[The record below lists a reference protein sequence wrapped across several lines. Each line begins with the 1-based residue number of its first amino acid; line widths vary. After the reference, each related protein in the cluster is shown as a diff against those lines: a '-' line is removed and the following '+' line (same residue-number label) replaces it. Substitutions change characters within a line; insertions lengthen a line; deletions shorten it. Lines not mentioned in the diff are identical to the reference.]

1 MSDFK
6 VAAVSNSAADTNIH
20 PANNC
25 VIRVIGVGGG
35 GGNSLQHMINQSLD
49 GVEFIAINTD
59 TQALSKSTAP
69 TKVQI
74 GVKLTNGLGAGCD
87 PNKGRKAAEESKED
101 IKKLLLGSDMVF
113 ITAGMGGGT
122 GTGAAP
128 IIAEIAKET
137 GALTV
142 AVVTKPFRFEGKR
155 HMINAQAGISDLSK
169 NVDSLIVID
178 NDKLLKNLGA
188 NVSIV
193 NAFNE
198 ANDVLLNAV
207 KGITDAITRPGYINL
222 DFADVRTVLMGRGHA
237 MIGNGMGKGAN
248 FVEDAVQHAIHSPLI
263 EQVDI
268 RSAAG
273 LLVNARVNTNF
284 PIVKWEEICSE
295 IQSYA
300 DEEADCKMGLSFDDK
315 LAEDEIAVTILI
327 TGISPADMSQ
337 GAESP
342 AAVARN
348 QASLRRNSTLGNA
361 KADAGGFFSMAQN
374 HALSGFGAS
383 TQPSASSATFSAGIS
398 APTPAGGNDNSQVSP
413 LSFGSAPSSLRP
425 ESGAQVQM
433 SPNQAP
439 TGGAEVPVGG
449 VGQMSAAESQDLWSV
464 PPILRNKA
472 D

>member
-6 VAAVSNSAADTNIH
+6 VAAVSNTAADSNIH

-35 GGNSLQHMINQSLD
+35 GGNSLQHMINQSLA
-49 GVEFIAINTD
+49 GVEFIVVNTD

-101 IKKLLLGSDMVF
+101 IKKLLQGSDMVF

-169 NVDSLIVID
+169 HVDSLIVID

-207 KGITDAITRPGYINL
+207 KGITDSITRPGYINL

-237 MIGNGMGKGAN
+237 MIGNGIGKGAN

-268 RSAAG
+268 KSAAG
-273 LLVNARVNTNF
+273 LLVNARVNPNF

-300 DEEADCKMGLSFDDK
+300 DEEADCKMGLSFDEK

-327 TGISPADMSQ
+327 TGISAADVP

-342 AAVARN
+342 AAVARA
-348 QASLRRNSTLGNA
+348 QASLRRSGNLSSVKSENNSFFTMSQSRPLNSFAQPATL
-361 KADAGGFFSMAQN
+361 
-374 HALSGFGAS
+374 
-383 TQPSASSATFSAGIS
+383 QPTAEPT
-398 APTPAGGNDNSQVSP
+398 APFAAVAPSQPAPAETRVQP
-413 LSFGSAPSSLRP
+413 MSFGGAPSGLRP
-425 ESGAQVQM
+425 EASGPVQV
-433 SPNQAP
+433 SETPAP
-439 TGGAEVPVGG
+439 AAAEVAVNA
-449 VGQMSAAESQDLWSV
+449 VGQMSAADTQDLWSV

>member
-6 VAAVSNSAADTNIH
+6 VAAVSNTASDLNIH
-20 PANNC
+20 PASNC

-49 GVEFIAINTD
+49 GVEFIVVNTD

-101 IKKLLLGSDMVF
+101 IKKLLQGSDMVF

-169 NVDSLIVID
+169 HVDSLIVID

-207 KGITDAITRPGYINL
+207 KGITDSITHPGYINL
-222 DFADVRTVLMGRGHA
+222 DFADVRTVLLGRGHA
-237 MIGNGMGKGAN
+237 MIGNGVGKGAN

-268 RSAAG
+268 KSAAG
-273 LLVNARVNTNF
+273 LLVNARVNQNF
-284 PIVKWEEICSE
+284 PISKWEQICSE

-300 DEEADCKMGLSFDDK
+300 DEEADCKMGLTFDDK

-327 TGISPADMSQ
+327 TGISAADVP

-342 AAVARN
+342 AAVARA
-348 QASLRRNSTLGNA
+348 QASLRRTAAFSAPSQAAAAAAPQEN
-361 KADAGGFFSMAQN
+361 GFFNMAQQRPL
-374 HALSGFGAS
+374 AGFGAAPAAPAAAQ
-383 TQPSASSATFSAGIS
+383 TADPAQPAPFGTAESAA
-398 APTPAGGNDNSQVSP
+398 P
-413 LSFGSAPSSLRP
+413 LSFGGAPSGLRAEP
-425 ESGAQVQM
+425 AA
-433 SPNQAP
+433 PTQAP
-439 TGGAEVPVGG
+439 AEVPVSPGA
-449 VGQMSAAESQDLWSV
+449 MSAADAPDLWTV